1 MKMLDQYIKLTNK
14 KPDSKKY
21 AKLYIPKPTLL
32 DYKKGYIIRYFAKQ
46 VNDQNAPIIE
56 INKSQY
62 KSWTDNDSGL
72 DNGFYKVTSIK
83 WKISGPDKNI
93 IKNGFLYEKS
103 IFNANK
109 DMVMLKSNSFPGLS
123 DKLVNYLQFAKK

>member
-1 MKMLDQYIKLTNK
+1 M
-14 KPDSKKY
+14 
-21 AKLYIPKPTLL
+21 
-32 DYKKGYIIRYFAKQ
+32 
-46 VNDQNAPIIE
+46 
-56 INKSQY
+56 
-62 KSWTDNDSGL
+62 
-72 DNGFYKVTSIK
+72 TSIK